1 MKDNR
6 GKEMPDVL
14 AFPLDKAREILQMQ
28 GFKVEVVIVG
38 EPKNTGR
45 NIVRIARQKLNHQET
60 VEIVAVY
67 ALDEVID
74 EV

>member
-1 MKDNR
+1 MRDNR
-6 GKEMPDVL
+6 RRKVPDVL
-14 AFPLDKAREILQMQ
+14 AFPLDQAREILQQ
-28 GFKVEVVIVG
+28 KEFKVEVIIYG
-38 EPKNTGR
+38 EPKIPGR
-45 NIVRIARQKLNHQET
+45 NILRAARQKLNQKDK

>member
-1 MKDNR
+1 MRDNLR
-6 GKEMPDVL
+6 GKVPDVL
-14 AFPLDKAREILQMQ
+14 AFPLDQARETLEQQ
-28 GFKVEVVIVG
+28 GFKVEVVVYG
-38 EPKNTGR
+38 EPKIPGTNVLR
-45 NIVRIARQKLNHQET
+45 AARQKLNQKDI